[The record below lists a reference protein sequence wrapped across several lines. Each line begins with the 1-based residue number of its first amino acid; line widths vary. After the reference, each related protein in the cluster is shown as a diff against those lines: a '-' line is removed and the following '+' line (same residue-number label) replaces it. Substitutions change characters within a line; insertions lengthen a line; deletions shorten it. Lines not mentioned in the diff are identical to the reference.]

1 MVNITTTRIKN
12 RKNKIILHILTLKSG
27 VGGQAHELRLWEGSV
42 LKAESRVRINFLIVE
57 KVVEKQLIVLQKK
70 KSFRVGLTLARS
82 HIFLALQHNL
92 NLCNSE
98 KKAKSFV
105 QITIFC
111 AT

>member
-12 RKNKIILHILTLKSG
+12 RKNKIILHILTLKTG
-27 VGGQAHELRLWEGSV
+27 VGGQAQELRLWEGSV

-57 KVVEKQLIVLQKK
+57 KVVEKQLIVLQK